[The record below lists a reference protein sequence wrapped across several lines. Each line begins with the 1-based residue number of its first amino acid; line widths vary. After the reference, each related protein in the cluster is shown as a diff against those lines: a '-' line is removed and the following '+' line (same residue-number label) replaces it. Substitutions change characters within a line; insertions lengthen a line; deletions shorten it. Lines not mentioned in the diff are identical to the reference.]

1 MKIRELP
8 AIRYDESLS
17 SWIARVSQ
25 FSGDQSVSDLA
36 AQAEDPDFDLKS
48 PAVVEALSRLSVG
61 LRQAERVFGAE
72 TSWTLPWRQ
81 RAAYCT
87 SCLMEDVAAGG
98 APYWRRRWCYLHYM
112 VCEFHKCLL
121 VAADSFSLDLHKSW
135 TVFIDECNGKYYRK
149 TKCHVPWRQPETSSQ
164 IVALALRVQEFL
176 LRAHKSELVRLPGC
190 GLIVKSAYIL
200 ALVRFLL
207 ENFLLPRLLPPYGEG
222 AARGGQSGLER
233 IRGVTSLEEA
243 KLLGCSDCHVYSRMT
258 ALILVG
264 CVLKLFP
271 VQRYKKSRDRLP
283 LPFVVYSGN
292 GYDIGYSGIHFG
304 SANDYRT
311 AMRLIDGLPGSL
323 REHLEDF
330 INGMSNFGRRRGYG

>member
-25 FSGDQSVSDLA
+25 FTGDQSVLDLVVLT
-36 AQAEDPDFDLKS
+36 EDPDFDLKNS
-48 PAVVEALSRLSVG
+48 AVVEVLSRLSVG
-61 LRQAERVFGAE
+61 LREAESLFGAE

-98 APYWRRRWCYLHYM
+98 APYWRRRWCYLHYT

-121 VAADSFSLDLHKSW
+121 VAADPFSLDLHKSW

-176 LRAHKSELVRLPGC
+176 LRAHKNDLVRLPGC
-190 GLIVKSAYIL
+190 GVIVESSCIL

-207 ENFLLPRLLPPYGEG
+207 ENFLLPRQRSPYGEG
-222 AARGGQSGLER
+222 AARGSQSGLER

-243 KLLGCSDCHVYSRMT
+243 KLQGCSDCHVYSRMT

-264 CVLKLFP
+264 CALKLFP
-271 VQRYKKSRDRLP
+271 IQRYKKFRDRLP

-292 GYDIGYSGIHFG
+292 GCDIGNYGIHFG
-304 SANDYRT
+304 SVNDYRA
-311 AMRLIDGLPGSL
+311 AMQLLDSFPRALHEYLEEFIDGLSL
-323 REHLEDF
+323 
-330 INGMSNFGRRRGYG
+330 FGQRRGYR